1 MKVTLYHRHFGIHT
15 KIKECEIEGTFRR
28 YGKSIDNDF
37 EINEDRLI
45 KALPK
50 KFLPCESNKVL
61 ITVEEGCV
69 GTGVSNL
76 KMFRPWSKYFNS
88 YSIGLLKR
96 K

>member
-1 MKVTLYHRHFGIHT
+1 MKVTLYHRSIGIHSYV
-15 KIKECEIEGTFRR
+15 KECEIEGTFRR
-28 YGKSIDNDF
+28 YGKAVDNDF
-37 EINEDRLI
+37 EINEERLL

-50 KFLPCESNKVL
+50 DFLPCESNKVL
-61 ITVEEGCV
+61 VTIEEGNS
-69 GTGVSNL
+69 GTGVRNL